1 MGQVNQ
7 AYDMTQ
13 TGDPISCSALELSDA
28 MLLRQCEVDVY
39 RASGPG
45 GQKRN
50 KTESAVRLRHQPTG
64 ISAVA
69 EESRSQHENKARALR
84 RLRKAI
90 ALGVRRD
97 VSLDDYRPSDL
108 LASCITKASKLHVGQ
123 KDARY
128 LPAVRELLDVLWACG
143 MQVSTAAA
151 RIGVSTA
158 NLSSLLRDDPTLWR
172 KVCELRS
179 AAGLPPLK

>member
-1 MGQVNQ
+1 MVQAGGQM
-7 AYDMTQ
+7 MTQ
-13 TGDPISCSALELSDA
+13 DVLQLSDA

-50 KTESAVRLRHQPTG
+50 KIESAVRLRHQPTG
-64 ISAVA
+64 ISVVA

-90 ALGVRRD
+90 ALGVRRE
-97 VSLDDYRPSDL
+97 VSVSDYRPSEL
-108 LASCITKASKLHVGQ
+108 LASCITKSSKLHVGR

-128 LPAVRELLDVLWACG
+128 LGAVREMLDLLWACG

-151 RIGVSTA
+151 RIGVTTA
-158 NLSSLLRDDPTLWR
+158 NLSRLLRDDPAVWR
-172 KVCELRS
+172 RVCELRT
-179 AAGLPPLK
+179 AAGLSALK